1 MQTSEDVQTEDD
13 ELSPPAGTATR
24 IVVVAAAAVAILLLG
39 AAVGLLVKL
48 PGADSAASPGAGSIE
63 VGFAQDMAVHHLQA
77 VTMANWARDHTAD
90 QQIRQLAFDVE
101 STQLEQVGRMKGWL
115 MLWDQPEQSVDG
127 KYMAWMAG
135 PDSHNMPGMTM
146 GSSMPSTGVDHMPG
160 YASQEEIAKLQSL
173 SGAAMDAYFLQ
184 LMLRHH
190 EGGGPMAQFAAD
202 HTAVPAVRVLANNI
216 LVSQAAEVKTIK
228 AQMAAGG
235 IDALPMN

>member
-1 MQTSEDVQTEDD
+1 MRTSEDVQTEDD
-13 ELSPPAGTATR
+13 ELSPPAGVATR
-24 IVVVAAAAVAILLLG
+24 ILVVTAAALAILLLG

-48 PGADSAASPGAGSIE
+48 PGGDSADNPGAGSIE
-63 VGFAQDMAVHHLQA
+63 LGFAQDMSVHHLQA

-90 QQIRQLAFDVE
+90 PAIRQLAFDIE

-115 MLWDQPEQSVDG
+115 MLWGQPEQSTNG

-135 PDSHNMPGMTM
+135 LDKHSMPGMAM
-146 GSSMPSTGVDHMPG
+146 GPSMPSTGVDKMPG
-160 YASQEEIAKLQSL
+160 YASQEEIAKLRSL
-173 SGAAMDAYFLQ
+173 SGAAMDSCFLQ
-184 LMLRHH
+184 LTLRHH

-216 LVSQAAEVKTIK
+216 LASQAAEVKTIK
-228 AQMAAGG
+228 SLMAAGE